1 MKKKRITIR
10 DAKRTDD
17 FLMRLAAY
25 ESTKGMIVD
34 FLDVEVIKKTQSD
47 MVKIFNYFKMC
58 IQSGEYTLLELED
71 HVCRRNSAVYQDDIK
86 IENLDDFDND
96 LDDFD
101 NDLKFEEDI
110 GQSYAGEP
118 FTQVIALPDSFFLD
132 EKFGKKDDVL
142 DHKFGNK
149 DDIEVEYNKENN
161 KDIDVEFGGNIKPF
175 SDFPIEN
182 DEFLNESDF
191 LDNSLDDINEII
203 DNFSKDKNNDKK
215 SFFNFLLDQL
225 INKKKDEDDDK
236 DGITSGK

>member
-1 MKKKRITIR
+1 LQKE
-10 DAKRTDD
+10 
-17 FLMRLAAY
+17 F
-25 ESTKGMIVD
+25 
-34 FLDVEVIKKTQSD
+34 
-47 MVKIFNYFKMC
+47 
-58 IQSGEYTLLELED
+58 SGLY
-71 HVCRRNSAVYQDDIK
+71 
-86 IENLDDFDND
+86 LDDFDND

-191 LDNSLDDINEII
+191 LDNSLDDVNEII

>member
-71 HVCRRNSAVYQDDIK
+71 H
-86 IENLDDFDND
+86 LDDFDND